1 MKLPKIVLKKFD
13 GNPTNFQSFWDSYNT
28 AIHEN
33 EDISD
38 VNKMAYLFG
47 LLEGP
52 AYSAVK
58 GFTMTS
64 GNYKEV
70 IDVLLECFGSKD
82 VIISSHMDALLKL
95 PLVYNSDTKRLRS
108 VYDLIEQN
116 IRGLKTLGISSKE
129 YGSLLLPILM
139 SRLPQEFKLILT
151 RNVPKDKWSLD
162 SLLLAFKEE
171 LEAREKCVQLH
182 ASTAAEKGKVITK
195 GQFPVTAQ
203 ALVAEQVRRKK
214 QGRTN
219 NLYCA
224 FCNQAHQSTMCPI
237 ITDPRVRREALKRAE
252 KCYNCLRPGHL
263 SRSCQSKATCFTC
276 GLRHH
281 SSICSQN
288 MMGKGIAQASSTN
301 AMIPL
306 SPQPG
311 AGLPSNTE
319 NNQSKPVTTA
329 FINQKSGVLLQTAS
343 AAICRPDKPEASV
356 QARILFDSGSQKS
369 YVSQRL
375 KEALSLKPIHSET
388 LVIKTFG
395 STDEMVQTCD
405 NVQLCVQ
412 GVNGLNLYLT
422 AILCLLFVHL
432 SRTNALSYLEI
443 TYHTFKD

>member
-1 MKLPKIVLKKFD
+1 MRVLESMENDAEIDKEIQESTDFRGFLQETCIEIDLCLKEHVKNEQPEHGPTTEAVDTSVISSLSSKQASVKLPKIVLKKFD

-58 GFTMTS
+58 EFTMTS
-64 GNYKEV
+64 GNYKKV
-70 IDVLLECFGSKD
+70 IDVLHKRFGSKD

-95 PLVYNSDTKRLRS
+95 PLVNNSDTKRLGS

-116 IRGLKTLGISSKE
+116 IRGLKTLGILSKE

-151 RNVPKDKWSLD
+151 RNVPRDKWSLD

-171 LEAREKCVQLH
+171 LEAREKCVKLNV
-182 ASTAAEKGKVITK
+182 STMAAEKGKVITK
-195 GQFPVTAQ
+195 GLFPVTAQ
-203 ALVAEQVRRKK
+203 ALVAEQVRLKK
-214 QGRTN
+214 QGSTN

-237 ITDPRVRREALKRAE
+237 ITDPWARRKALKRAG

-263 SRSCQSKATCFTC
+263 SRSCQSKATCFTS

-281 SSICSQN
+281 SSFFSQN
-288 MMGKGIAQASSTN
+288 MMGKSIAQASSITHK
-301 AMIPL
+301 
-306 SPQPG
+306 
-311 AGLPSNTE
+311 LPA
-319 NNQSKPVTTA
+319 VM
-329 FINQKSGVLLQTAS
+329 L
-343 AAICRPDKPEASV
+343 R
-356 QARILFDSGSQKS
+356 
-369 YVSQRL
+369 
-375 KEALSLKPIHSET
+375 SL
-388 LVIKTFG
+388 
-395 STDEMVQTCD
+395 
-405 NVQLCVQ
+405 
-412 GVNGLNLYLT
+412 
-422 AILCLLFVHL
+422 
-432 SRTNALSYLEI
+432 
-443 TYHTFKD
+443 